1 MSWPTGRDD
10 RAVDGRNQTV
20 YFGVFDFSN
29 LPASAR
35 NNLNGM
41 SVTTNAQR
49 FSTPSVVNQS
59 LRLWLA
65 APTKTVAGEDHSGFY
80 KARSHRRNST
90 SEGSVIPSR
99 S

>member
-1 MSWPTGRDD
+1 VSWPTGRDD

-59 LRLWLA
+59 LRL
-65 APTKTVAGEDHSGFY
+65 PRRSPERTTAGSTRQ
-80 KARSHRRNST
+80 RSHRRNST